1 MLVRKLIITRVI
13 VHLPAEDAAQPAT
26 VVSAP
31 ATARRA
37 GAGAALRPCGGS
49 GAGSRAG
56 SGSGSSPGSLDD
68 AQLMSEQDLSFPSM
82 GSDARVVVDGAEAEP
97 LRAFLLAYERRLTRF
112 DPASEL
118 CMLNRSPAHAVAASP
133 LLRRAVR
140 AGLWAAERSGGL
152 VDPTLLPEL
161 EAAGYD
167 RSRRS
172 PELALA
178 DALRDAPPRA
188 AAAPDPRARW
198 RTVAVDD
205 DSRRRAPAT
214 RRARSTRAAP
224 ARAWPPTC
232 SPPGFAATDRFAI
245 DCGGDI
251 RVGGVRAGE
260 RPFEVLVRHPLTG
273 ESLDRLQLTAG
284 GIATSGLDVR
294 LWRDAHG
301 RPAHHLLDPSTGRP
315 AWTGLIGATAL
326 APTAL
331 EAETLAKTAL
341 LSGRARARRLL
352 ARHGGLRRARGRRG
366 GTRRLPAPARGR
378 ALHPRRAGAAAA

>member
-1 MLVRKLIITRVI
+1 
-13 VHLPAEDAAQPAT
+13 
-26 VVSAP
+26 
-31 ATARRA
+31 
-37 GAGAALRPCGGS
+37 
-49 GAGSRAG
+49 
-56 SGSGSSPGSLDD
+56 
-68 AQLMSEQDLSFPSM
+68 MSEQDVSFPSM

-118 CMLNRSPAHAVAASP
+118 CMLNRSHAHAVAASP

-198 RTVAVDD
+198 RTVAVDEAAGVV
-205 DSRRRAPAT
+205 RR
-214 RRARSTRAAP
+214 
-224 ARAWPPTC
+224 
-232 SPPGFAATDRFAI
+232 PPGVQIDTGGTGKGLAADLLAARLRGTDRFAI

-251 RVGGVRAGE
+251 RVGGVRTGE

-273 ESLDRLQLTAG
+273 EPLDRLRLTSG

-352 ARHGGLRRARGRRG
+352 ARHGGFVVPEDGDVEPVGCLR
-366 GTRRLPAPARGR
+366 
-378 ALHPRRAGAAAA
+378 PRVVVRFTHGELGAAAT